1 MSRQVRI
8 ILLGMLLW
16 LCCALAA
23 PAWAGKLS
31 EEDVEVLRREV
42 AALQAA
48 MDRGDMDTF
57 YEKTHPAVT
66 ALSPSRESFIRD
78 MRYPHDVFTAQGI
91 RIVSI
96 DVGSPTRTYAVGNE
110 EICFVPFVKIA
121 ESKVGRGRIT
131 SFVVAVRRTGGG
143 DWTFIDGM
151 GLADSGLLR
160 GLFPALPGDLT
171 LPPVASEPID
181 KTGKPTPDVAEA
193 RARAKRLSDEDVYLL
208 RRDIAVLR
216 AALNQGDADTIIAKT
231 YVPSSSDAAERDRL
245 LSAVRQRIDSMN
257 TSGTRLLGVDSLAP
271 SLCYRAGE
279 EDICFV
285 PESFVIQKESRRWK
299 VVSYMAAIRPVA
311 GGEWKYLDG
320 AAYLTHQ
327 ATIFEKI
334 PALPRDARIPPSSIE
349 TLKN

>member
-1 MSRQVRI
+1 MSRHVRI

-16 LCCALAA
+16 LCCALVA

-31 EEDVEVLRREV
+31 EEESEALRRDV
-42 AALQAA
+42 AALQTAI
-48 MDRGDMDTF
+48 DGGDMDTF

-66 ALSPSRESFIRD
+66 ALSPSRESFMRD
-78 MRYPHDVFTAQGI
+78 MRYPYDLFTSQGI

-96 DVGSPTRTYAVGNE
+96 EVGAPTQTYAVGNE

-131 SFVVAVRRTGGG
+131 SFVVAVRRVGGS

-151 GLADSGLLR
+151 GLAESGLLR
-160 GLFPALPGDLT
+160 GVFPALPRDLT

-181 KTGKPTPDVAEA
+181 KNGKPAPDVAEA

-245 LSAVRQRIDSMN
+245 LSAVRQRIDWVN
-257 TSGTRLLGVDSLAP
+257 TSGTRLLGVESLAP
-271 SLCYRAGE
+271 SLCYLAGE
-279 EDICFV
+279 EEICFV
-285 PESFVIQKESRRWK
+285 PESFVMQMDPRRWK

-320 AAYLTHQ
+320 AAYVNHP

-334 PALPRDARIPPSSIE
+334 PALPRDARVPPSTIE